1 MKQRLA
7 RFCVRLAGVQRAIR
21 HLMESALMLFAILQV
36 MLDAHTHY
44 FLLDFV
50 PEHFQRLRESLSGEL
65 GLAAAFGCFFI

>member
-1 MKQRLA
+1 MRLT
-7 RFCVRLAGVQRAIR
+7 GVQRAIR
-21 HLMESALMLFAILQV
+21 HLVVTAFMLFTVLRV
-36 MLDAHTHY
+36 MFDAHAHY